1 MPMPLD
7 HLSLR
12 SVTESDLPI
21 FFTLQQD
28 PTANHMA
35 AFTAKDPTDHA
46 LFTAHW
52 RRILATETV
61 IIRTIVLHPQISGGQ
76 EQIAGHVLSYE
87 EEGKTEVSYWIDRA
101 LWGQGIATQALTL
114 FLAEQTARP
123 LYARVAKDNI
133 GSRRVLEKCGFA
145 VIGEEQGFANARG
158 QEIPEL
164 ILMLKSPTS

>member
-1 MPMPLD
+1 MPLD

-21 FFTLQQD
+21 FFTFQQD
-28 PTANHMA
+28 PTANHIA

-46 LFTAHW
+46 AFTAHW
-52 RRILATETV
+52 QRILVTETV
-61 IIRTIVLHPQISGGQ
+61 VIRTIVLHPQIDGAQ
-76 EQIAGHVLSYE
+76 EQIAGYVLSYE

-101 LWGQGIATQALTL
+101 LWGQGIATQALML
-114 FLAEQTARP
+114 FLAERTTRP
-123 LYARVAKDNI
+123 LHARVAKDNI

-145 VIGEEQGFANARG
+145 VIGETQGFANARG

-164 ILMLKSPTS
+164 ILVLKPSTR